1 MAGRLRKLVV
11 TGWSIIGTVRTTIAV
26 LRRFGVIRMYR
37 PGKLQRTKKGS
48 EGMFAGDLCEL

>member
-1 MAGRLRKLVV
+1 V